1 VLEQP
6 ELSNR
11 TLYRKTLMLHR
22 AVVDAIET
30 GKDDASEA
38 AMLAVLAQT
47 SRDIA
52 TQTKVA
58 MKGKRKVTQALS
70 ELE

>member
-1 VLEQP
+1 
-6 ELSNR
+6 
-11 TLYRKTLMLHR
+11 MLHR